1 MGYLNFVATYR
12 TNGFTV
18 GDHYQE
24 FADSTIKTNTVD
36 HTKYDTYH
44 HINNASG
51 VDGGTQET
59 QGIVGDYYFDAWM
72 GTWTLYKTTD
82 TWETEYTEGKLKTPG
97 V

>member
-12 TNGFTV
+12 TNGKFV

-36 HTKYDTYH
+36 HAKYDTYH
-44 HINNASG
+44 HINNAVG
-51 VDGGTQET
+51 VDGGNQET

-82 TWETEYTEGKLKTPG
+82 TWETVYTEGKLNTPG